1 METRLYKAG
10 AVQSIPSMASLISAG
25 YPTGGD
31 PVRGIA
37 ATKPGDAW
45 YYGIGEEIRN
55 VILAA
60 GLTPSNND
68 LDQLAQAIEI
78 LAGKHGFATG
88 DLKPLISNTIT
99 NGWLLSN
106 GAVVSRSANPKLVQY
121 AYDNDFVRSAS
132 EQAEYEA
139 NPATFTGKI
148 YGPGDGSTTIQ
159 IPDMRGRSLMGATSS
174 ATVGRYQPEQ
184 LPNVNG
190 SFLPETRTNADGGT
204 IHTNFTADVPGS
216 LNGGVHG
223 AIYANRSS
231 WGGDIKNT
239 GSAEGFIFDA
249 SESNSIYTDSGVVR
263 PLGLALNYIIRT

>member
-10 AVQSIPSMASLISAG
+10 AVQSIPSMASLVSAG

-60 GLTPSNND
+60 GLTPSNNV

-78 LAGKHGFATG
+78 IAGKHGFATG
-88 DLKPLISNTIT
+88 DVKPLISNTISD
-99 NGWLLSN
+99 GWLLAN
-106 GAVVSRSANPKLVQY
+106 GAVISRSANSKLTQY
-121 AYDNDFVRSAS
+121 AYDNKLVRTAK

-184 LPNVNG
+184 LPNVTGNFSGGQFKVGNG
-190 SFLPETRTNADGGT
+190 ATATHHSNTAIFTTGVGT
-204 IHTNFTADVPGS
+204 GTAY
-216 LNGGVHG
+216 NMEN
-223 AIYANRSS
+223 YY
-231 WGGDIKNT
+231 
-239 GSAEGFIFDA
+239 FDA
-249 SESNSIYTDSGVVR
+249 NISNSIYTASGKVY
-263 PLGLALNYIIRT
+263 PLSLALNFIIKC